1 MAPQLGVAYQPVFFY
16 EQMWDLTI
24 FGILWLVR
32 KRFKQDG
39 QLFAL
44 YLGLYAVG
52 KFALTFSA
60 IV

>member
-1 MAPQLGVAYQPVFFY
+1 MALQLGVAYQPVFFY

-32 KRFKQDG
+32 KRLKQVG

-44 YLGLYAVG
+44 YPGLYAVG
-52 KFALTFSA
+52 KF
-60 IV
+60 V